1 MSAGPNY
8 VLDKGFV
15 ANEAITQYE
24 LVKLT
29 STEGAVDMADT
40 ANEQI
45 LGVAQEAATS
55 DEATDGKVINVRMM
69 GVSTVIA
76 GEAISIG
83 SLVNAK
89 ADGRVKDLAAAT
101 KQKVCGIALTAA
113 AADGD
118 HIDVWLMHAEVDNS

>member
-1 MSAGPNY
+1 MGAGPNY

-45 LGVAQEAATS
+45 LGVAMEAASAT
-55 DEATDGKVINVRMM
+55 EATAGKVIDVRMM
-69 GVSTVIA
+69 GVATCIA
-76 GEAISIG
+76 GEAIAIG
-83 SLVNAK
+83 ALVNAK
-89 ADGRVKDLAAAT
+89 ADGRVKDIAAAV

-118 HIDVWLMHAEVDNS
+118 HIDIAQ

>member
-1 MSAGPNY
+1 MGAGPNY

-45 LGVAQEAATS
+45 LGVALEAATTAQ
-55 DEATDGKVINVRMM
+55 ATAGKVIDVRMM
-69 GVSTVIA
+69 GVATCIA
-76 GEAISIG
+76 GEAIAIG
-83 SLVNAK
+83 ALVNAK
-89 ADGRVKDLAAAT
+89 ADGRVKDIAAAV
-101 KQKVCGIALTAA
+101 KQKVCGIALTAS

-118 HIDVWLMHAEVDNS
+118 HIDIWLTHAEVDNS

>member
-1 MSAGPNY
+1 MGAGPNY

-45 LGVAQEAATS
+45 LGVAMEGATAA
-55 DEATDGKVINVRMM
+55 EATAGKVIDVRMM
-69 GVSTVIA
+69 GVATCIA

-83 SLVNAK
+83 ALVNAK
-89 ADGRVKDLAAAT
+89 ADGRVKDIAAAV

-118 HIDVWLMHAEVDNS
+118 HIDIWLMHAEVDNS